1 MGEKQNNIIGIAL
14 LLPPTPDGY
23 QIIKPFEIPTDATTA
38 EVFLKEIETHNNN
51 ETIIDVF
58 D

>member
-23 QIIKPFEIPTDATTA
+23 QIIKPFEIPTDATNA
-38 EVFLKEIETHNNN
+38 DVFLKEKETHNN
-51 ETIIDVF
+51 ETIIN
-58 D
+58 